1 MFIYMSLLKTLG
13 VLFANSTIRLLVK
26 KKKKKVK
33 KSEQIYLTTNESK
46 LHNTGSTTNKTLTL
60 KTQIP
65 RPKAQCLDLSKQ
77 LFC

>member
-1 MFIYMSLLKTLG
+1 MSLLKTLG
-13 VLFANSTIRLLVK
+13 VLFANSTRRLLVK

>member
-1 MFIYMSLLKTLG
+1 MSLLKTLG

-26 KKKKKVK
+26 KKKKVK

-46 LHNTGSTTNKTLTL
+46 LHNTGSSTTNKTLTL

>member
-1 MFIYMSLLKTLG
+1 MSLLKTLG
-13 VLFANSTIRLLVK
+13 VLFANSTIRLLV

>member
-13 VLFANSTIRLLVK
+13 VLFANSTIRLLE

>member
-1 MFIYMSLLKTLG
+1 MSLLKTLG

-26 KKKKKVK
+26 KKKKVK
-33 KSEQIYLTTNESK
+33 KSKQIYLTTNESK

>member
-1 MFIYMSLLKTLG
+1 MSLLKTLG
-13 VLFANSTIRLLVK
+13 VLFANSTLRLLV

>member
-1 MFIYMSLLKTLG
+1 MSLLKTIG
-13 VLFANSTIRLLVK
+13 VLFDNSTKRLLV